1 MMPLCT
7 TASLSVAC
15 GWALF
20 SVGLPWVAQRVW
32 PMPMVPCSGSLCS
45 RVSRLRS
52 LPSARR
58 RVSAPRFERGDAG
71 GIVAA
76 IFEAL
81 ERVDELPRHRLTAEN
96 PNNPAQ
102 VALPPRRIRHALL
115 CAGAGFRKIKMRVPI
130 VSKSGS
136 QSLRP

>member
-7 TASLSVAC
+7 TASFSVAC

-32 PMPMVPCSGSLCS
+32 PMPMVPLSGSLCS
-45 RVSRLRS
+45 RASRLRS

-71 GIVAA
+71 
-76 IFEAL
+76 
-81 ERVDELPRHRLTAEN
+81 
-96 PNNPAQ
+96 
-102 VALPPRRIRHALL
+102 
-115 CAGAGFRKIKMRVPI
+115 
-130 VSKSGS
+130 
-136 QSLRP
+136 